1 MSRKRKEKEKQT
13 SIVTTLHCDNPE
25 RNPIKIKKE
34 IISKLLHFSF
44 RMAQFATNI

>member
-13 SIVTTLHCDNPE
+13 SSDNPE